1 MTMHHEG
8 RKEERRGGEMST
20 GVMRILIVGNGKMG
34 RTLATLAEERGH
46 AVHGIL
52 GRDGERALK
61 GVDVALEFTR
71 PEAAAGNVRRLIE
84 AGIPT
89 VSGTT
94 GWDAARPEVA
104 ELVRARGGAF
114 LYAANFSVGVHLFLR
129 AAKELACQF
138 AGREEFGGF
147 IAEEHH
153 AGKRDAP
160 SGTALLLQ
168 KRLRDADPG
177 RDFPIT
183 SVRAGATPGTHELT
197 YEGQYERITLTHV
210 ARSREVFAVG
220 ALAAAEWLRG
230 RTGVFG
236 IEDMLFGGPG

>member
-1 MTMHHEG
+1 MTL
-8 RKEERRGGEMST
+8 RL
-20 GVMRILIVGNGKMG
+20 VIVGNGRMG
-34 RTLATLAEERGH
+34 RTIAALAEERGH

-52 GRDGERALK
+52 GRRDGGRALE

-71 PEAAAGNVRRLIE
+71 PEAAAGNIRGLIE

-94 GWDAARPEVA
+94 GWEAGRPEVA

-129 AAKELACQF
+129 AALELGRQF
-138 AGREEFGGF
+138 AGREEFDGF

-168 KRLRDADPG
+168 TRLRDADSG

-183 SVRAGATPGTHELT
+183 SIRAGATPGTHAIA
-197 YEGQYERITLTHV
+197 YDGRFERITLTHV
-210 ARSREVFAVG
+210 ARSREGFAAG

-236 IEDMLFGGPG
+236 IEDMLFGGSG

>member
-1 MTMHHEG
+1 
-8 RKEERRGGEMST
+8 
-20 GVMRILIVGNGKMG
+20 MRILILGNGKMG
-34 RTLATLAEERGH
+34 QTLATLAEERGH

-52 GRDGERALK
+52 GRDGERALE

-71 PEAAAGNVRRLIE
+71 PEGAAANVRRLIE

-94 GWDAARPEVA
+94 GWDGERPEVA

-129 AAKELACQF
+129 AAKELARQF
-138 AGREEFGGF
+138 AGREEFGGS

-197 YEGQYERITLTHV
+197 YEGRYERIALTHV
-210 ARSREVFAVG
+210 ARSREVFAAG

-236 IEDMLFGGPG
+236 IEDMLFGETG

>member
-1 MTMHHEG
+1 MTL
-8 RKEERRGGEMST
+8 RL
-20 GVMRILIVGNGKMG
+20 VIVGNGRMG
-34 RTLATLAEERGH
+34 RTIAALAEERGH

-52 GRDGERALK
+52 GRRDGERAMKELE

-71 PEAAAGNVRRLIE
+71 PKAAAGNVRRLIE

-94 GWDAARPEVA
+94 GWDTERPEVA

-129 AAKELACQF
+129 AAMELGRQF

-168 KRLRDADPG
+168 TRLRDADPG

-183 SVRAGATPGTHELT
+183 SIRAGATPGTHAIA
-197 YEGQYERITLTHV
+197 YDGRYERITLTHV
-210 ARSREVFAVG
+210 ARSREGFAAG

-236 IEDMLFGGPG
+236 IEDMLFGGRG